1 MSNQFFYEGMSS
13 FEDRKRLMTHEIWHP
28 VVAAINASK
37 GKLRVGTFDP
47 TYSATVDLVNEMGF
61 IAASVSLSGKKYSF
75 QIHTNP
81 ISLRSGYEIC
91 KSTRAKYISTK
102 IRAPKNPN
110 DDKSDG
116 YIRLEDA
123 VNRSCNAVNSFAAQA
138 LEIVRRHI
146 NPHTTIPVINL
157 SSECTTLLTRI
168 FMKELHPA
176 EVDQAQLAYIE
187 QQYKSYLDKCKKLSD
202 MFSGAKDF
210 FSCDKWVVVN
220 NYRKVNEQDTVI
232 VGAIS
237 RHPILAALEKSLKD
251 DSLPPT
257 YQFTYADI
265 TVPFKWYTSFD
276 AVPDEIRKEIEVQLV
291 MNKLQAGRETLLP
304 SENTHRDTVWLE
316 GGALMIGDYSAGTVM
331 FLDKQS

>member
-1 MSNQFFYEGMSS
+1 MNSFFYEGMSRV
-13 FEDRKRLMTHEIWHP
+13 EDRKRLMTHEIWHP

-47 TYSATVDLVNEMGF
+47 TYAMTVDLVNEMGF
-61 IAASVSLSGKKYSF
+61 LAASVCLSGKKYSF
-75 QIHTNP
+75 ETHTNP
-81 ISLRSGYEIC
+81 ISTRSGYDVC

-110 DDKSDG
+110 DEESDA
-116 YIRLEDA
+116 YVRLEDA

-138 LEIVRRHI
+138 LEVVRKHI
-146 NPHTTIPVINL
+146 NPHTTIPVVNL

-168 FMKELHPA
+168 FMKDLHPA
-176 EVDQAQLAYIE
+176 EVDQSQLAYIE
-187 QQYKSYLDKCKKLSD
+187 QQYKNYLDKCDKLSN
-202 MFSGAKDF
+202 MFTGAKDF
-210 FSCDKWVVVN
+210 FSQDKWVVVN
-220 NYRKVNEQDTVI
+220 NYRKVNAQDTVI

-251 DSLPPT
+251 DSLPHA

-316 GGALMIGDYSAGTVM
+316 GGALMLGDYSAGTVM